1 MADDIKCLI
10 SLYICSKSVHI
21 KEIVKKNRKEYKR
34 KRKTKE
40 DVASKII
47 TK

>member
-10 SLYICSKSVHI
+10 SLYICEKSVHI
-21 KEIVKKNRKEYKR
+21 KEIVKKRKEYKR

>member
-21 KEIVKKNRKEYKR
+21 KEIVKKNVKNIREKGKQ
-34 KRKTKE
+34 KKM
-40 DVASKII
+40 
-47 TK
+47 

>member
-1 MADDIKCLI
+1 MAEDIKCLI
-10 SLYICSKSVHI
+10 SLYICKKKSPHQRDCQ
-21 KEIVKKNRKEYKR
+21 KRKEYKR
-34 KRKTKE
+34 IGKTKD